1 MTCTSR
7 QLSSNQQKALLVCQ
21 TCFSDAQIVWM
32 LALIASLNQ
41 GFSITSILAGY
52 YNPARIPNARI
63 PPNPKILL
71 RPNLLPF
78 CTSLRR
84 NLLPFCISF
93 APESSAILHL
103 FCARIF
109 CHFAPLLRPNLL
121 SFCISFAPEPST
133 ILHVFAPEFAHRL
146 YRPLNALLQ
155 PHYPTQQRLAST
167 TPRLSH
173 TAQQFG
179 GNSGS
184 LWLAAEACSV
194 STLRQAPSLQLVKRN
209 LSRRIPRPTSIILSF
224 SATEAACF
232 LVSSI
237 HLHVVDCF
245 LASSIY
251 TPSMLSISISVDSHR

>member
-1 MTCTSR
+1 
-7 QLSSNQQKALLVCQ
+7 
-21 TCFSDAQIVWM
+21 M

-41 GFSITSILAGY
+41 GFSITAILAGY
-52 YNPARIPNARI
+52 YNPARIPNPRN
-63 PPNPKILL
+63 PPNPKIL
-71 RPNLLPF
+71 
-78 CTSLRR
+78 LRR

-109 CHFAPLLRPNLL
+109 CHFASLLRPNLL
-121 SFCISFAPEPST
+121 PFCNSFAPEPSTILHVFAPESSAILHLFCAGIFCHFASLLRRNLLPFCISFAPEPSI

-146 YRPLNALLQ
+146 YRPLNASLQ

-173 TAQQFG
+173 TAQQFR

-194 STLRQAPSLQLVKRN
+194 STLRQAPSLQLVIRHRVFPPPSTPSLQLVKRN
-209 LSRRIPRPTSIILSF
+209 LSRRVVCSGRTAYVR
-224 SATEAACF
+224 ATTVRFQGLGLDRGSC
-232 LVSSI
+232 I
-237 HLHVVDCF
+237 
-245 LASSIY
+245 
-251 TPSMLSISISVDSHR
+251 